1 MADEQNNPTPVPT
14 PFEPENAPEPIKE
27 MQDESIRE
35 LRDVP
40 VETVP
45 SEKLDE
51 VAEAVKENEPAA
63 EREVRREGEAALN
76 KPIEAIEDTVNAAD
90 MADQA
95 IAVAH
100 PLPHTV
106 PDTTTMFGMTFPYP
120 IYTVVYIV
128 LAAITLIELA
138 VSSLPRGVLG
148 TLILIALSISKAVM
162 VVLFYMHL
170 REDSRIFAFA
180 LILPIFIALV
190 SSLFLLTVPIK
201 GY

>member
-1 MADEQNNPTPVPT
+1 MASEENKQPTPIDPAN
-14 PFEPENAPEPIKE
+14 PPEPIKE
-27 MQDESIRE
+27 IEDKTVRE
-35 LRDVP
+35 TRDVP

-45 SEKLDE
+45 SAKLDE
-51 VAEAVKENEPAA
+51 VATAIKEGEAPEA
-63 EREVRREGEAALN
+63 REARREGEAALN

-95 IAVAH
+95 AAVAH

-120 IYTVVYIV
+120 IYTVVYVV
-128 LAAITLIELA
+128 LAAVTLIEL
-138 VSSLPRGVLG
+138 VIGSLPRGILG
-148 TLILIALSISKAVM
+148 TLILIALSISKAVL

-170 REDSRIFAFA
+170 KEDSRIFAFA
-180 LILPIFIALV
+180 LALPLFIALV
-190 SSLFLLTVPIK
+190 SSIFLLTVPIK